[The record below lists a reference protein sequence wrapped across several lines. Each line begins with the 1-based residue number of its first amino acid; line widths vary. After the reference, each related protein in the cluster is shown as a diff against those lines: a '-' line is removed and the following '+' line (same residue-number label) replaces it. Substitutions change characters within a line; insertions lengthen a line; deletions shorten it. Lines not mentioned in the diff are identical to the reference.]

1 MSEPTRLGKLIAD
14 ASRANHGRSMQAA
27 ADLATSR
34 GAEISKSLISEN
46 ARSVKTVTKTVIRGI
61 AAGYEV
67 PEEEVAR
74 AMLEDLGFSIADY
87 SPGIEA
93 AIRRDPDLSSEAR
106 AILLA
111 AIGAARPSRSGSG
124 VGTVAGDKS
133 QDDSYVPGRW
143 VAPRK
148 KPGVLGHKDR
158 DKRNNGR
165 G

>member
-1 MSEPTRLGKLIAD
+1 MSEPTKLGKLIED

-46 ARSVKTVTKTVIRGI
+46 ARRVKTVTRTVIRGI
-61 AAGYEV
+61 AAGYDV

-74 AMLEDLGFSIADY
+74 AMLGDLGFSIADY
-87 SPGIEA
+87 STGIEA

-111 AIGAARPSRSGSG
+111 AIGAARPSRSGP
-124 VGTVAGDKS
+124 GTVVLDQA
-133 QDDSYVPGRW
+133 QDDAYLPGRW
-143 VAPRK
+143 VAPSE
-148 KPGVLGHKDR
+148 KPRVLRDKDGK
-158 DKRNNGR
+158 KRNNGR
-165 G
+165 S